1 MVIIVIKYLHISL
14 QTFHLRALLR
24 QTNYNEFINSKGES
38 KVILQLIESIGA
50 SAIRSVY
57 SVGEAL
63 KFTSL
68 CLIHMVNPRS
78 YNPAM
83 RMVLVKQI
91 YFTAVTIIPLFLM
104 MAFLFG
110 SVIIG
115 AVIALATEYSLQE
128 SIGSIIITFVV
139 NEFAPFFT
147 ALLISLRSGTAV
159 NTEIAVMNVNEEL
172 NTLREYKINLIN
184 YLFLPRIISG
194 IISVTS
200 LSILFALIMLSSGY
214 IFTLFYMNMDF
225 HTYKQILI
233 SAIEVSDIFVL
244 LFKSVAFGF
253 VIMLIPIYSGLKTAN
268 SYTAIPIS
276 VLNGMVKLFIA
287 LFFIEVLSLI
297 LQLL

>member
-1 MVIIVIKYLHISL
+1 MIFRFIHDVGDR
-14 QTFHLRALLR
+14 T
-24 QTNYNEFINSKGES
+24 INSLS
-38 KVILQLIESIGA
+38 SL
-50 SAIRSVY
+50 R
-57 SVGEAL
+57 EAL

-83 RMVLVKQI
+83 RMVLTKQI
-91 YFTAVTIIPLFLM
+91 YFTAVTIIPIFLM
-104 MAFLFG
+104 MAFIFG
-110 SVIIG
+110 SIIIG
-115 AVIALATEYSLQE
+115 AVIALATEYSLQD
-128 SIGSIIITFVV
+128 SIGSIIVTFVI

-147 ALLISLRSGTAV
+147 ALLISLRSGTAI
-159 NTEIAVMNVNEEL
+159 NTEIAVMNVNKEL
-172 NTLREYKINLIN
+172 NTLREYKIDIID

-225 HTYKQILI
+225 HTYKYLLI
-233 SAIEVSDIFVL
+233 SAIEVSDILVL
-244 LFKSVAFGF
+244 LLKSIAFGF
-253 VIMLIPIYSGLKTAN
+253 VTMLIPIYSGLKTAN

-287 LFFIEVLSLI
+287 IFFIEVLSLV